1 MTWTAAAIIGGAQV
15 VSGMMQ
21 GQAASEAAGTSAA
34 AQLQAA
40 QIAAEAA
47 RFRPIGMSNRFGSS
61 YFNYAGQGAPT
72 QTGVGGGMLGGQIP
86 VQSTTT
92 SYTLPTN
99 IPKRPTLQDFEG
111 GRGSLMVAQKT
122 WDAQYGS
129 QALANQIAQQQQLQQ
144 PTLPVGVKAGD
155 LQSAGYTLSPE
166 MLAQQNKLMGVSE
179 QALGQY
185 QGAYDATRPMGQAA
199 QTMMGLGNQYLSTSP
214 QEQAQKYMAE
224 QQALLAGG
232 RAADYAALQ
241 NRLQAQGRS
250 GLSIGGGGGM
260 MSANPELQAYYNA
273 QRQQDLG
280 LAAQATQ
287 GGMDY
292 AKFGSGMVGSGG
304 DMLKGMYG
312 VQTAAY
318 DPYQTAMGGVQTAEG
333 IGRGA
338 FDLSTSLGAKQST
351 AGANMGQSL
360 LQGGLSAA
368 KTAQSGAWS
377 PFGTMLSGAANAFGN
392 YQMRQQPQMQ
402 MNYGALSGGQPS
414 YGLPVT
420 YNAAGNEV
428 WRI

>member
-15 VSGMMQ
+15 ISGMMQ

-72 QTGVGGGMLGGQIP
+72 QTGVGGGMLGGQQIAAP
-86 VQSTTT
+86 TVSVPYTPQPLMPIGTRPQRSTI
-92 SYTLPTN
+92 L
-99 IPKRPTLQDFEG
+99 F
-111 GRGSLMVAQKT
+111 GSRLAQKQAA
-122 WDAQYGS
+122 WDAK
-129 QALANQIAQQQQLQQ
+129 QASIAAANQQAQQAQQ
-144 PTLPVGVKAGD
+144 PTLPAGIKAGD

-428 WRI
+428 WRV